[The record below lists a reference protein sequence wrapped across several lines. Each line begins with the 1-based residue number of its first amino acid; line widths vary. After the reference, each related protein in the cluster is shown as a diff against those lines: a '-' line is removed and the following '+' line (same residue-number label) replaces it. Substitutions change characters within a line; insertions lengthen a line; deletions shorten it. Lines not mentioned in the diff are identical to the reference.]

1 MEYYLGIKKNKFE
14 SVIVRWMNLEP
25 VMKSKVSQKEKNKYQ
40 VLTHIYE
47 IQKNSTD
54 EPIYKEGM
62 EAGREWTWGH

>member
-40 VLTHIYE
+40 VLTHIHE

-54 EPIYKEGM
+54 ELIYKEGM
-62 EAGREWTWGH
+62 ETEREWTWGH

>member
-62 EAGREWTWGH
+62 EAEREWTWGH